1 MRGGDGQRLRRRGA
15 LELPGHACGGVAVGT
30 EQRGR
35 VPQERGLLIKVLAE
49 GVGFEPTT
57 GFPL

>member
-1 MRGGDGQRLRRRGA
+1 MYDMRA
-15 LELPGHACGGVAVGT
+15 TKSYCGVVSRVRKDVAVGLG
-30 EQRGR
+30 QRGST
-35 VPQERGLLIKVLAE
+35 LLPETRLIGVVAE